1 MIRLLSIFLFF
12 SCLFGK
18 SYPFKDGES
27 LHYKALFSGIEA
39 GKGLLEVIGKDIVNN
54 TSVLHVRFSAKTH
67 GFIDHLYPINDVIDI
82 WLNEN
87 SLLPI
92 KVKKYI
98 SQGNYKKEREIY
110 LDQESQYAIIKGDT
124 ISIPEII
131 HSPYSLLYFLRNKD
145 LESLNNK
152 RLSIID
158 NKNPTTIKM
167 QIHKNIDI
175 NLELGQFNCTKVSPV
190 NIDEKKFKNES
201 SMSIWFTNDSKK
213 YPAQIAIK
221 MKFGTLILKLFKII
235 N

>member
-12 SCLFGK
+12 SYLFAK

-145 LESLNNK
+145 LESLNTSVFLK
-152 RLSIID
+152 TIPLEGFELSAMLSSNEYENNGMPIFD
-158 NKNPTTIKM
+158 FEKLDQHNLK
-167 QIHKNIDI
+167 I
-175 NLELGQFNCTKVSPV
+175 NLGV
-190 NIDEKKFKNES
+190 NTSNMK
-201 SMSIWFTNDSKK
+201 
-213 YPAQIAIK
+213 QI
-221 MKFGTLILKLFKII
+221 FSNSDDVTLFV
-235 N
+235 